1 MNQEIKIYQED
12 EIDLREVWQ
21 TIVKRKIFIGA
32 VTLGITVGA
41 TIYAF
46 SKEPIYEVKTVFEI
60 GSYSNSNSNSNS
72 VLIESP
78 LSLVK
83 RLEIMHIANRDVQ
96 EKTFLEKVEL
106 LKGTLNLVEIAVRGP
121 SNEEGIA
128 QTNKI
133 VDEVYKRHQEFLES
147 YVALMKDKMKNLEQ
161 QREELLGEKKALG
174 DYIQGKMDNIDKIL
188 KDNPAVAAVYTID
201 LNTKA
206 SQLSELKDKIYTI
219 HNQLND
225 LSIAMSPN
233 NLKPTQIMG
242 AISKKDY
249 PIAPKKSLIVA
260 VSFVTGLMLS
270 IFLVFFLEFI
280 GKKNDE

>member
-1 MNQEIKIYQED
+1 MSQDVKTYQED
-12 EIDLREVWQ
+12 EIDLREVWR

-60 GSYSNSNSNSNS
+60 GSYSNSNSNS

-83 RLEIMHIANRDVQ
+83 RLEIMHIVNNDTKDKGYLQTA
-96 EKTFLEKVEL
+96 EL
-106 LKGTLNLVEIAVRGP
+106 VKGSLNLVEIAVRAP
-121 SNEEGIA
+121 SNEEGIVK
-128 QTNKI
+128 TNKI
-133 VDEVYKRHQEFLES
+133 IDEVYKRHQEFLES

-174 DYIQGKMDNIDKIL
+174 DYIQVKMDNIDKIL

-206 SQLSELKDKIYTI
+206 SQLSELKDKIYKI

-260 VSFVTGLMLS
+260 VSFVTGLILS

>member
-1 MNQEIKIYQED
+1 MSQKIKTYQEN

-21 TIVKRKIFIGA
+21 TIVKRKMFISAMALG
-32 VTLGITVGA
+32 VTVCAIV
-41 TIYAF
+41 YAF

-60 GSYSNSNSNSNS
+60 GYYSNSNNNNI
-72 VLIESP
+72 LIESP

-83 RLEIMHIANRDVQ
+83 RLEITHIANHDAKDKGYLQ
-96 EKTFLEKVEL
+96 TAEL
-106 LKGTLNLVEIAVRGP
+106 LKGSLNLVEIVVIAP

-128 QTNKI
+128 KTNKI
-133 VDEVYKRHQEFLES
+133 VDAVYKRHQEFLES

-161 QREELLGEKKALG
+161 QREELVGEKKALG
-174 DYIQGKMDNIDKIL
+174 DYIQKKMDNIDKIL
-188 KDNPAVAAVYTID
+188 KDNPAVAAVYTIE

-206 SQLSELKDKIYTI
+206 LQLSELKDKIYKI

-225 LSIAMSPN
+225 LFIAMSPN

-242 AISKKDY
+242 VISKKND

-260 VSFVTGLMLS
+260 VSFVTGLILS
-270 IFLVFFLEFI
+270 ICLVFFLEFI
-280 GKKNDE
+280 GKKNNE